1 MKEFL
6 SANKVFIG
14 AVLGTLILLVGGVYI
29 FTKNGSTP
37 TTGNKISSDILV
49 PSGSHET
56 SGIVNGEYLPA
67 TPSATVTL
75 VEFGDYQCP
84 ACALYKQFVTKI
96 LGEFAG
102 KINFVFRD
110 FSFIGPESL
119 KAAEAADCASDQN
132 KFWQYHEYLY
142 SHQNGENK
150 GAFADDNLKSFAKGL
165 GLDTQT
171 FNQCLDSGKFKNEV
185 DNSTNDGKNA
195 GVNSTPSFFLNGVKI
210 DNPGSYDELKKIITS
225 F

>member
-14 AVLGTLILLVGGVYI
+14 AVLATLILLVGGVYL
-29 FTKNGSTP
+29 FTKNGST
-37 TTGNKISSDILV
+37 TNGNKISNEILT
-49 PSGSHET
+49 PSGSSVT
-56 SGIVNGEYLPA
+56 SGIVNGEYLQS
-67 TPSATVTL
+67 TPSATITL

-84 ACALYKQFVTKI
+84 ACGLYNQFITKI
-96 LGEFAG
+96 LSDFAG

-150 GAFADDNLKSFAKGL
+150 GAFANENLKSFAKGL

-171 FNQCLDSGKFKNEV
+171 FNQCLDSGKYQSQV